1 MTQGVEYLHAL
12 YQCRELSAAVV
23 RFGGQKTL
31 SNIER
36 SIGAGLA
43 AVQACLGATHYPDIT
58 SDLTQV
64 ADLVLQ
70 NVEVADFEFACAPCP
85 LGIQVLDRLQEAV
98 FGYASLKEAFM
109 RCVHQASLSEARQA
123 RDLCVAALLDTL
135 SVHNALSL
143 LSLARSA
150 GCAPLRRRALRLST
164 SHFSLVTSHDYAGL
178 VTMSHAHLVELLSD
192 DAVAVASEAEVF
204 RALAAWIE
212 ADRDERAPDLLE
224 TFKACIRLAHLG
236 SEDLTYVESHP
247 VILADMRVHA
257 LIANAFLC
265 RLVGAPLLSPFGY
278 SLNKKPRVGVAAACR
293 GRSGAAEGRR
303 AEAEIEFS
311 VLSPP
316 GSPGGSVGADGAA
329 SPARAAG
336 SKRGG
341 ASGPSPGRGG
351 SRHQPLPASVFEAAL
366 CRMGRG
372 ARVDPQ
378 SLLLRE
384 AAAAAASLDVPSP
397 SRPVSAR
404 GLAEPGQPS
413 RARRAVG
420 GCSGQPRPSRRSLFG
435 KALAP
440 IRPEDD
446 VPSFGTL
453 EDKSPSSVG
462 QTSLPAAALGAGTH
476 GLLVCG
482 GAAAMEMLVSPT
494 RRVGA
499 SVAGAA
505 AQDGIAV
512 ASRRRLAY

>member
-123 RDLCVAALLDTL
+123 RDLCVAALLDAL

-265 RLVGAPLLSPFGY
+265 RLVGAPILSPFGY
-278 SLNKKPRVGVAAACR
+278 SLNKNPRVGVAAAPR
-293 GRSGAAEGRR
+293 PGAAVRATSPLPPASSRRRCAAWAAAPASTRR
-303 AEAEIEFS
+303 ACCCARRRPPPRPWTCRPPPAPCRHGDWR
-311 VLSPP
+311 SP
-316 GSPGGSVGADGAA
+316 A
-329 SPARAAG
+329 SPAARAAP
-336 SKRGG
+336 SVAAAVSPALAGG
-341 ASGPSPGRGG
+341 RCLARPWLPSGPRTMCP
-351 SRHQPLPASVFEAAL
+351 
-366 CRMGRG
+366 
-372 ARVDPQ
+372 
-378 SLLLRE
+378 
-384 AAAAAASLDVPSP
+384 
-397 SRPVSAR
+397 
-404 GLAEPGQPS
+404 
-413 RARRAVG
+413 
-420 GCSGQPRPSRRSLFG
+420 
-435 KALAP
+435 ALAP
-440 IRPEDD
+440 WRTSRRAPWARPA
-446 VPSFGTL
+446 
-453 EDKSPSSVG
+453 SPPPPWAPARTACWSAAAPLRWRCWCRPHGAWAPASPAPRRR
-462 QTSLPAAALGAGTH
+462 TALPWLPAAGWPTEASACGAEPPR
-476 GLLVCG
+476 
-482 GAAAMEMLVSPT
+482 AIE
-494 RRVGA
+494 
-499 SVAGAA
+499 
-505 AQDGIAV
+505 
-512 ASRRRLAY
+512 